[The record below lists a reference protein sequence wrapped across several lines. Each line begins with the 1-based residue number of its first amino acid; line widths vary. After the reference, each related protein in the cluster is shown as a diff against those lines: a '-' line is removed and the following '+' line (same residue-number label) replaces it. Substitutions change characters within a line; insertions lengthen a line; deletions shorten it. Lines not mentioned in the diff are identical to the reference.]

1 MPTPLDTTLG
11 TFDQLSRQQL
21 GIYAEE
27 LHEHIRE
34 ERRVR
39 RQLEERNQ
47 QLERRVRE
55 LNALNA
61 IIQRHLERCDLDT
74 QDRQPGANGRG
85 TYCSP

>member
-1 MPTPLDTTLG
+1 MPTQLDTTLG
-11 TFDQLSRQQL
+11 TFDQLCRQQL

-47 QLERRVRE
+47 QSEQREQE

-61 IIQRHLERCDLDT
+61 MFQRHLECCDLDT
-74 QDRQPGANGRG
+74 QD
-85 TYCSP
+85 